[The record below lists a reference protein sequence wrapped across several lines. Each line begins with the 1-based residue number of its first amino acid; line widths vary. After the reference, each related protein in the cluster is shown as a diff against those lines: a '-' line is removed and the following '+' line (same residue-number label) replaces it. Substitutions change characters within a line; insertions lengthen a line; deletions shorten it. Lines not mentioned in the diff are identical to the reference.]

1 MKARIVF
8 MFSGQGSQYA
18 GMGRELYD
26 RNLVFRRC
34 MDEFSE
40 VAFPLLGVHLSD
52 KICASSDPE
61 SEVFV
66 KTRYTNPALYMFNYA
81 VAATLESSGVIPDEL
96 LGYSLGELT
105 ASAYSGNVDRF
116 DLFVRLI
123 RASFAL
129 EKHSPGGG
137 MLAVLDSRQL
147 WDRHPE
153 WFGSTYLASVN
164 CSRSF
169 VVSGPAHVLDEL
181 QSRLQVSGVLFQRL
195 PVMQAFHSPWIDTA
209 KPSVLKEIDNLSFT
223 AQGRFP
229 IYSCVAPG
237 MVEEDSTSPRRFWDA
252 MRQPVFFE
260 TALQHV
266 EAGGPRLYI
275 DVGPSGTLA
284 TFAKL
289 SVGALS
295 RSEALPVVD
304 RFGLNERGLQNALI
318 KVAAWRTS

>member
-18 GMGRELYD
+18 GMGHELYN

-40 VAFPLLGVHLSD
+40 VAFPFLGVHLSD
-52 KICASSDPE
+52 KICSSSEPE
-61 SEVFV
+61 SDLFV
-66 KTRYTNPALYMFNYA
+66 QTRYTNPALYMFNYA

-105 ASAYSGNVDRF
+105 AAAYNGNVDRF

-137 MLAVLDSRQL
+137 MLAVLDSPQL

-153 WFGSTYLASVN
+153 WFGSTSLASVN

-169 VVSGPAHVLDEL
+169 VVSGPANVLDEL
-181 QSRLQVSGVLFQRL
+181 QSRLQLSDVLFQRL
-195 PVMQAFHSPWIDTA
+195 PVRQAFHSPWIDTA
-209 KPSVLKEIDNLSFT
+209 KPSVFKEIDNLSLT
-223 AQGRFP
+223 ARGRFP
-229 IYSCVAPG
+229 VYSCVAPG
-237 MVEEDSTSPRRFWDA
+237 IVEEDLNRPRRFWDA
-252 MRQPVFFE
+252 MRQPVLFE
-260 TALQHV
+260 TALGHI

-284 TFAKL
+284 VFARL
-289 SVGALS
+289 SVGTLS

-304 RFGLNERGLQNALI
+304 QFGLNERGLQKALV
-318 KVAAWRTS
+318 KAAAWRTS